1 MHFFRIFGSVD
12 LLAIFADFHLRPALP
27 HSRIFI
33 LASPRPATSLMHKKF
48 TASHKNEEDKK
59 RFKEVCKILISN
71 TLGFCQ
77 PHLWISISKHN
88 YYWKKTFKDPQ
99 KISSHCNALHFSQS
113 KKTALPTILTVSL
126 NQICRAKMAQGLPPS
141 LFVDIEL
148 QLQLAPKDCLLSN
161 LLPTTKSERSK
172 ISSRLVNL

>member
-88 YYWKKTFKDPQ
+88 YYWKKNIQGSSKNILPLQCIALLTIQENSSADYINCKPQ
-99 KISSHCNALHFSQS
+99 PDLQS
-113 KKTALPTILTVSL
+113 KDGSRPSTFPLCRHWTPVTVGS
-126 NQICRAKMAQGLPPS
+126 KGLPALQPS
-141 LFVDIEL
+141 
-148 QLQLAPKDCLLSN
+148 SN
-161 LLPTTKSERSK
+161 Y
-172 ISSRLVNL
+172 